1 MSVELTTN
9 QYQAGIVSFL
19 NVVATQ
25 AAALNNERVAVNLEG
40 RRLAA
45 AVALIRAVGG
55 GWQIEP
61 AASSQRP

>member
-1 MSVELTTN
+1 VQLTTN

-25 AAALNNERVAVNLEG
+25 ASALNNERIAVNLEG
-40 RRLAA
+40 RRLVA

-55 GWQIEP
+55 GWEVAP
-61 AASSQRP
+61 PR